1 MDIEIRGA
9 EDIEVGEVEP
19 VKCTDFWPPP
29 DGAEPA
35 PAG

>member
-19 VKCTDFWPPP
+19 LKCTDMGTSP
-29 DGAEPA
+29 
-35 PAG
+35 

>member
-19 VKCTDFWPPP
+19 LKCTDMVTSP
-29 DGAEPA
+29 
-35 PAG
+35 